1 LLKAVLVWHQVEFP
15 KTHDIGRILNLVR
28 TADAGLA
35 DRVHDAASLTPYG
48 AEVRYPGDAPEPTQE
63 EAREAVA
70 VAERVHRAVLQHL
83 PAEFRSPRG

>member
-1 LLKAVLVWHQVEFP
+1 M
-15 KTHDIGRILNLVR
+15 R

-35 DRVHDAASLTPYG
+35 DHVHDAGSLTPYG

-70 VAERVHRAVLQHL
+70 MAERVHRAVLQHL
-83 PAEFRSPRG
+83 PGEFRSSGG